1 MLLRVELIDYTAS
14 ASHGVQFELY
24 SKNAED
30 TGNGTQVIAASPSI
44 STVSFSAPG
53 GTPSQ
58 ADLIKTIYIE
68 SGTTSGT
75 GLGEMIRIKATA
87 GGGIDGEWLELRI
100 HPPIFINRSKG

>member
-1 MLLRVELIDYTAS
+1 MLLCVELIDYAAS

-24 SKNAED
+24 TKNSED
-30 TGNGTQVIAASPSI
+30 TGDGTQVIAASPSI

-58 ADLIKTIYIE
+58 AGLIKTIYIE